1 VLRAVLDGRKLDA
14 SLAGRLW
21 FPLVVL
27 ALGLVVTAALTYVMR
42 DSVEQEAGDHFEL
55 QAEQA
60 KNAIAARIQSYSDAL
75 YAVRALFH
83 TSARVT
89 QEDFRNFVAKL
100 ELQTRYPALRL
111 LNYAAYVPGAEREK
125 LVAEIRADATG
136 GAAAQAFAIRPREP
150 RAFHYVITH
159 VAPLEGNERSFGLD
173 IGAPPFRPD
182 ALEYGRDTGRLVSS
196 GRIIRFE
203 DGVDNIALRI
213 AVYRPGSPTETLE
226 QRRAAYIGSVGA
238 GFRIANL
245 MRGVLEEHNLHH
257 IDFQVFDVDRAS
269 AQKALVFD
277 NALGDVHRAAG
288 GGGAGIYVSR
298 REIDMGGRLWELEFR
313 APLSSLASSFDL
325 HMPWVV
331 LGCGVLTSLMLAA
344 ILFFITTSR
353 HRALVLAKRINQD
366 LHAKE
371 AGLAEAQRMARLGSW
386 EISGQKRQMI
396 WSEELFRVLGMQPHA
411 GRLALDDFLGIVHP
425 GDRQK
430 VRDMLRLSSEP
441 GAVLELEHRLL
452 LRDGSERWVISK
464 AKLEEPLSEG
474 GVWRGTTM
482 DITERKR
489 AESRLQTEHQVSAIL
504 ASGRHIEA
512 VLGELLQLLCVR
524 LNMACAVHW
533 TIEAQHGLRSEA
545 HNALRCA
552 QVWCNDTVERG
563 SRVHL
568 QLESFGSP
576 LGRLAAQKREAVLAA
591 DLAQRMPPL
600 PVGGDARIELHSA
613 AAFPI
618 VAANRAVGVIELFGE
633 TRTQLDGAVAE
644 LLGSISAHLGQYHQ
658 KALAEEALELVPAH
672 DPITGL
678 PNRLEFQSRLS
689 LALARARRERARIA
703 VLLVD
708 LDRFALLSANMRPG
722 AGERLLQEC
731 ARRIEASLRGCD
743 TLARAGGDGFLAMLE
758 SGERSSDLIAVV
770 RKVLDSVARP
780 FAIDGR
786 GLTFSASAGIS
797 LYPEDGIDAPTLL
810 NHADMAMVRAK
821 QEAPGGWRFFA
832 ASVNEEAKRRSLTEA
847 GLQRALERGELVLH
861 YQPRASLATGRIT
874 GVEALVRWNHPERGL
889 LEPAEFIPLAEE
901 TGLIALVDGWVLK
914 AACTH
919 AQAWRQQGLAE
930 LRVSV
935 NLSARRFCEESLVD
949 DAANV
954 VRSAG
959 LAAQALELH
968 VPESALARFP
978 AQVAQTLHELKSR
991 GFGLAI
997 DGFGTGCAPLSQL
1010 QMFPFD
1016 ALNIDRSLVSGI
1028 PDDRQ
1033 DTALAGSM
1041 VHLARALGMRAAA
1054 VGVETAA
1061 QLEHLESFG
1070 CEEIQGHFVAR
1081 AATQEALTPALLEG
1095 RTGLVQN

>member
-42 DSVEQEAGDHFEL
+42 DSVEQEASDHFEL

-89 QEDFRNFVAKL
+89 QEDFHNFVAKL
-100 ELQTRYPALRL
+100 ELQTRYPALRI

-125 LVAEIRADATG
+125 LIAEIRADATG
-136 GAAAQAFAIRPREP
+136 GAASQAFTVRPREP

-182 ALEYGRDTGRLVSS
+182 ALEYGRDTGKLVSS
-196 GRIIRFE
+196 GRIIRFD

-213 AVYRPGSPTETLE
+213 AVYRAGAPTDTLE

-245 MRGVLEEHNLHH
+245 MRGVLEEHNLHQL
-257 IDFQVFDVDRAS
+257 DFQVFDVDRAS
-269 AQKALVFD
+269 AQKVLVFE
-277 NALGDVHRAAG
+277 NAVRGEAAARG
-288 GGGAGIYVSR
+288 EMHVTR
-298 REIDMGGRLWELEFR
+298 REIDMAGRLWELEFR
-313 APLSSLASSFDL
+313 APPASLASSFDL
-325 HMPWVV
+325 YMPWVV
-331 LGCGVLTSLMLAA
+331 FGCGVLTSLMLAA

-386 EISGQKRQMI
+386 EISGQKRQMV

-411 GRLALDDFLGIVHP
+411 GRVALDDFLAVVHP

-452 LRDGSERWVISK
+452 LRDGTERWVISK

-512 VLGELLQLLCVR
+512 VLGELLQLLCAR

-533 TIEAQHGLRSEA
+533 AVEG

-552 QVWCNDTVERG
+552 QVWCSDTVERG

-600 PVGGDARIELHSA
+600 HVGGDARIELHSA

-644 LLGSISAHLGQYHQ
+644 LLGSISAQLGQYHQ

-678 PNRLEFQSRLS
+678 PNRLEFQNRLS
-689 LALARARRERARIA
+689 LALARARRERVRIA

-708 LDRFALLSANMRPG
+708 LDRFALLSASMRPG
-722 AGERLLQEC
+722 ADERLLKEC

-758 SGERSSDLIAVV
+758 GGERSSDLIAVV
-770 RKVLDSVARP
+770 RKVLDSVAKP

-810 NHADMAMVRAK
+810 KHADMAMVQAK
-821 QEAPGGWRFFA
+821 QKAPGGWRFFA
-832 ASVNEEAKRRSLTEA
+832 ASMNEEAKRRSLTEA
-847 GLQRALERGELVLH
+847 GLQRALERDELVLH

-901 TGLIALVDGWVLK
+901 TGHIAMLDRWVLK
-914 AACTH
+914 AACAH
-919 AQAWRQQGLAE
+919 AQAWREQGLAE
-930 LRVSV
+930 LRVGV
-935 NLSARRFCEESLVD
+935 NLSARRFCEQSLVD
-949 DAANV
+949 DVADI
-954 VRSAG
+954 VRAAG
-959 LAAQALELH
+959 LAARALELH

-997 DGFGTGCAPLSQL
+997 DGFGTGCAPLAQL
-1010 QMFPFD
+1010 RMFPFD
-1016 ALNIDRSLVSGI
+1016 ALNIDRSFVSGI
-1028 PDDRQ
+1028 PGDSH

-1041 VHLARALGMRAAA
+1041 VHLARALGMRATA
-1054 VGVETAA
+1054 VGVETAQ
-1061 QLEHLESFG
+1061 QLERLESFG
-1070 CEEIQGHFVAR
+1070 CQEIQGHFVAR
-1081 AATQEALTPALLEG
+1081 TATQEALTPALLEG
-1095 RTGLVQN
+1095 RTGLVANN

>member
-27 ALGLVVTAALTYVMR
+27 ALGLVVTGALTYVMR

-89 QEDFRNFVAKL
+89 QEDFHNFVAKL
-100 ELQTRYPALRL
+100 ELQTRYPALRI

-125 LVAEIRADATG
+125 LIAEIRADATG
-136 GAAAQAFAIRPREP
+136 GAASQAFTVRPREP

-182 ALEYGRDTGRLVSS
+182 ALEYGRDTGKLVSS
-196 GRIIRFE
+196 GRIIRFD

-213 AVYRPGSPTETLE
+213 AVYRAGAPTDTLE

-245 MRGVLEEHNLHH
+245 MRGVLEEHNLHQL
-257 IDFQVFDVDRAS
+257 DFQVFDVDRAS
-269 AQKALVFD
+269 AQKVLVFE
-277 NALGDVHRAAG
+277 NAVRGEAAARG
-288 GGGAGIYVSR
+288 EMHVTR
-298 REIDMGGRLWELEFR
+298 REIDMAGRLWELEFR
-313 APLSSLASSFDL
+313 APPASLASSFDL
-325 HMPWVV
+325 YMPWVV
-331 LGCGVLTSLMLAA
+331 FGCGVLTSLMLAA

-386 EISGQKRQMI
+386 EISGQKRQMV

-411 GRLALDDFLGIVHP
+411 GRVALDDFLAVVHP

-452 LRDGSERWVISK
+452 LRDGTERWVISK

-512 VLGELLQLLCVR
+512 VLGELLQLLCAR

-533 TIEAQHGLRSEA
+533 AVEG

-552 QVWCNDTVERG
+552 QVWCSDTVERG

-600 PVGGDARIELHSA
+600 HVGGDARIELHSA

-618 VAANRAVGVIELFGE
+618 VAANRAVGVIELFGD

-644 LLGSISAHLGQYHQ
+644 LLGSISAQLGQYYQ

-678 PNRLEFQSRLS
+678 PNRLEFQNRLS
-689 LALARARRERARIA
+689 LALARARRERVRIA

-722 AGERLLQEC
+722 AGERLLKEC
-731 ARRIEASLRGCD
+731 ALRIEASLRGCD

-758 SGERSSDLIAVV
+758 GGERSSDLIAVV

-810 NHADMAMVRAK
+810 KHADMAMVQAK
-821 QEAPGGWRFFA
+821 QKAPGGWRFFA
-832 ASVNEEAKRRSLTEA
+832 ASMNEEAKRRSLTEA
-847 GLQRALERGELVLH
+847 GLQRALERDELVLH

-901 TGLIALVDGWVLK
+901 TGHIAMLDRWVLK
-914 AACTH
+914 AACAH
-919 AQAWRQQGLAE
+919 AQAWREQGLAE
-930 LRVSV
+930 LRVGV
-935 NLSARRFCEESLVD
+935 NLSARRFCEQSLVD
-949 DAANV
+949 DVADIA
-954 VRSAG
+954 RAAG
-959 LAAQALELH
+959 LAARALELH

-997 DGFGTGCAPLSQL
+997 DGFGTGCAPLAQL
-1010 QMFPFD
+1010 RMFPFD
-1016 ALNIDRSLVSGI
+1016 ALNIDRSFVSGI
-1028 PDDRQ
+1028 PGDSH

-1041 VHLARALGMRAAA
+1041 VHLARALGMRATA
-1054 VGVETAA
+1054 VGVETAQ
-1061 QLEHLESFG
+1061 QLERLESFG
-1070 CEEIQGHFVAR
+1070 CQEIQGHFVAR
-1081 AATQEALTPALLEG
+1081 TATQEALTPALLEG
-1095 RTGLVQN
+1095 RTGLVANN